1 MAPSPAVRPALVVTD
16 LWSLARR
23 KRKKRKRRKAGTR
36 AFKFSLHTRR
46 NAHQPPIAATR
57 DVTAREAAYEMA
69 RCAKPVGN
77 ESQIHPD
84 RDRSARRRRLAAPF
98 TCQYYGGHPFAL
110 KLMTVYGPLCVVL
123 PESTWGYS

>member
-1 MAPSPAVRPALVVTD
+1 MELRAP
-16 LWSLARR
+16 
-23 KRKKRKRRKAGTR
+23 GTT
-36 AFKFSLHTRR
+36 SSR
-46 NAHQPPIAATR
+46 NNLLLP
-57 DVTAREAAYEMA
+57 EAAYEMA

-98 TCQYYGGHPFAL
+98 TCQCYGGHPFAL